1 MKAFRIIFAVLLLA
15 TFGNGYA
22 QTKKTPRPV
31 LTTLIGQYKD
41 SVQLSAEETEKV
53 IVMPLRIVDD
63 KKVVYTIASYQF
75 LYRRN
80 VVTEDEQTG
89 KITPTT
95 SIASQRFTSTPLPDY
110 WIKPIMGQLK
120 AGEVLW
126 FFDIIVKDPNGKVS
140 FAPDV
145 KIKVI

>member
-1 MKAFRIIFAVLLLA
+1 MFRSLLAVLLVFSIA
-15 TFGNGYA
+15 NGYG

-41 SVQLSAEETEKV
+41 SVRLNAEEAERV
-53 IVMPLRIVDD
+53 ISQPLRIVDD
-63 KKVVYTIASYQF
+63 KKTVYTIASYQF

-120 AGEVLW
+120 AGEEIW
-126 FFDIIVKDPNGKVS
+126 YFDIIVKDPNGKVS

-145 KIKVI
+145 KIKII

>member
-15 TFGNGYA
+15 AFGNGYA

-110 WIKPIMGQLK
+110 WIKPIKGQLK
-120 AGEVLW
+120 PGEVLW